1 MDFLKRTA
9 GKILYGF
16 TDLLSMLLDLIINII
31 DFVVSLV
38 AGVARGCGALIS
50 GGGCLILF
58 LLFSPYGIYL
68 LTNPVVIL
76 AILFF
81 VVFPI
86 LGTKFVSFLKYI
98 KYILT
103 EYLYDRANYLID
115 GQGGGFKSFDEYSN
129 RYKRMEEER
138 KREEYRQQQQE
149 QQRIWEERFR
159 QWNEYQRQQQGGRQD
174 FWGQNQGYGNYGN
187 NTYQNPSVEF
197 KKKYEES
204 CDLLGINYDADK
216 YEIKLAYR
224 KKAKEYHPDINKAAN
239 ATEMFQKINDAYEFL
254 NDDNIERYK
263 KL

>member
-1 MDFLKRTA
+1 MGFFKRTL

-16 TDLLSMLLDLIINII
+16 TDFISFLLDLIIRII
-31 DFVVSLV
+31 DFIVSLV

-50 GGGCLILF
+50 AGGCLILF
-58 LLFSPYGIYL
+58 FLFSPFGIYIFANPAVL
-68 LTNPVVIL
+68 LG
-76 AILFF
+76 ILFF
-81 VVFPI
+81 VIFPI
-86 LGTKFVSFLKYI
+86 LGSKFVSFLKYI

-115 GQGGGFKSFDEYSN
+115 GEGGRFKSFDEYSN
-129 RYKRMEEER
+129 RYKKMEEER
-138 KREEYRQQQQE
+138 KREAYRRQQQE
-149 QQRIWEERFR
+149 QQRMWEERFK
-159 QWNEYQRQQQGGRQD
+159 QWNEYQRQQRGGQD
-174 FWGQNQGYGNYGN
+174 FWGQNQSYGNH
-187 NTYQNPSVEF
+187 TYQNPSVEF

-204 CDLLGINYDADK
+204 CDLLGVRHDADK

-239 ATEMFQKINDAYEFL
+239 STEMFQKINDAYEFL